1 MTSGRGNRAVSSAR
15 HYRAAGGQHDGAQ
28 WDVFQVLP
36 DQPQRDEIPVHHG
49 MSGRRRWRGYS
60 DREIE
65 RMTRGLRPRAAI
77 ASIVV
82 MTQ

>member
-1 MTSGRGNRAVSSAR
+1 MGRPGAPRVEAVAAR
-15 HYRAAGGQHDGAQ
+15 ILNDCLIQDGSLLTPGVAT
-28 WDVFQVLP
+28 WMPTL
-36 DQPQRDEIPVHHG
+36 
-49 MSGRRRWRGYS
+49 GYF

>member
-1 MTSGRGNRAVSSAR
+1 
-15 HYRAAGGQHDGAQ
+15 
-28 WDVFQVLP
+28 VLP
-36 DQPQRDEIPVHHG
+36 DRPQPDAIPLHHG
-49 MSGRRRWRGYS
+49 MSGRRRCRGYS